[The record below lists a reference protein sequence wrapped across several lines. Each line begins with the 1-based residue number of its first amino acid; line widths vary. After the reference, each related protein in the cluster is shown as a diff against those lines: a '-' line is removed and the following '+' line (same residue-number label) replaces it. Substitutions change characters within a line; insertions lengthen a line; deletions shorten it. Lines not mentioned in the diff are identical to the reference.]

1 MLNSNT
7 INYLKKQY
15 EKLYTD
21 TANVYRYSKT
31 TTTAGAT
38 RTGIGSTPTISNMK
52 CRISQKDLNSPIQ
65 SQTQTEN
72 NISYEIKLFCSPDIE
87 IKTGD
92 RIEVTRNGK
101 VIKTYESGEPFPY
114 LTHQELLLYR
124 LDRA

>member
-1 MLNSNT
+1 MLNANT
-7 INYLKKQY
+7 IAYIKKQF

-21 TANVYRYSKT
+21 TANVYRYGKT

-38 RTGIGSTPTISNMK
+38 RTGIGSTPTIEDMK
-52 CRISQKDLNSPIQ
+52 CRISQKELNSPIQ
-65 SQTQTEN
+65 SQTPTEN
-72 NISYEIKLFCSPDIE
+72 NISYEIKLFCSCDNE

-101 VIKTYESGEPFPY
+101 VIKTYEAGEPFPY
-114 LTHQELLLYR
+114 LTHQEILLSR